1 MRSKS
6 DLTHSMASARKE
18 LEGTLTSLF
27 HGLATL
33 QPRLELSWHEQPTKQ
48 EASISSDLPRT
59 PCLVIVSSTLGAQR
73 LLAIGKHPRFFLDA
87 SSSPVSTDSLRA
99 MGLSPTDIVGALYV
113 EELTILSRNWN
124 IIPDATPE

>member
-33 QPRLELSWHEQPTKQ
+33 QPRLVLSWHEPDTKQ
-48 EASISSDLPRT
+48 EASISSDLPQT
-59 PCLVIVSSTLGAQR
+59 PCLVIVSSTLGVQK
-73 LLAIGKHPRFFLDA
+73 LLAIGKHPRMYLEP
-87 SSSPVSTDSLRA
+87 SSNLVSTDLLKV
-99 MGLSPTDIVGALYV
+99 MELSPTDIVGVLYV
-113 EELTILSRNWN
+113 EE
-124 IIPDATPE
+124 